1 MSYAQQPPAYG
12 AAAPTPT
19 SSKGAY
25 QPLPQHDILAQ
36 ASASASAQSASA
48 HQQLFHSDTPRGE
61 ADEDDP
67 DDFKYGTTVSQCSL
81 DVRHAFLRKVYTTLF
96 LQLLGTTVVGALLS
110 RPAVAD
116 WLHENSWAMISP
128 LFLSMVAM
136 IGVYA
141 LRHKHPWNLVLLATF
156 TLLEALSLGAVVSYV
171 DQVVVLQAMIITC
184 FAFVGLTLITL
195 QSRWDFE
202 SMGSWLFGGL
212 LILVGAGFVQ
222 IFLPFSRTLDLVMA
236 GAGTVLFSLYI
247 VYDTS
252 VILKRLSPED
262 WVLANLSLYLDII
275 NLFINILRI
284 LNGVRDD

>member
-96 LQLLGTTVVGALLS
+96 LQLLGTTV
-110 RPAVAD
+110 
-116 WLHENSWAMISP
+116 
-128 LFLSMVAM
+128 
-136 IGVYA
+136 
-141 LRHKHPWNLVLLATF
+141 
-156 TLLEALSLGAVVSYV
+156 LEALSLGAVVSYV